1 MIQVPHSLL
10 APLAWIG
17 RQGPRA
23 IAVLIFIGIA
33 TPPLGALM
41 RPHVQEAVFA
51 LLVMSFLRIDTEALR
66 GHLRNPTL
74 IIVATLW
81 TALVVPLLLYIV
93 ARVSGMAQSSPELY
107 LAFMLQGATS
117 PVMATPAFALLIG
130 LDAML
135 VLITL
140 VTGTLVVPL
149 VAPLVVQLTVGGA
162 VALSPLALGLKLAGL
177 LGGSVVIG
185 LALRRLIGPQRIARN
200 ADVANGINV
209 LVMMVFLMAM
219 MGDVAPALWNDPW
232 LFVRLLAMA
241 FAVFYALLFLTA
253 AVFWRTGWKKA
264 LSLGASFSQRNVGL
278 MLAATGGMSS
288 LVWLYMALCQFPIF
302 LSPLL
307 VRPMVT
313 FFERREA
320 RRKPEA

>member
-1 MIQVPHSLL
+1 MPHSLL

-23 IAVLIFIGIA
+23 IAVLIVLAIA

-81 TALVVPLLLYIV
+81 TALVVPLLFYVV
-93 ARVSGMAQSSPELY
+93 AAASGMAERSPELY
-107 LAFMLQGATS
+107 LAFMLQGTTS

-140 VTGTLVVPL
+140 VTGTMVVPL
-149 VAPLVVQLTVGGA
+149 VAPLMVQLVFGGS
-162 VALSPLALGLKLAGL
+162 VALSPLALGLKLAVL
-177 LGGSVVIG
+177 LGGSLVVG
-185 LALRRLIGPQRIARN
+185 LGLRRLIGHKRIARN

-219 MGDVAPALWNDPW
+219 MGEVAPALWNDPW
-232 LFVRLLAMA
+232 LFVRLLAMV
-241 FAVFYALLFLTA
+241 FVVFYALLFLTT
-253 AVFWRTGWKKA
+253 AVFWRIGWHKA

-278 MLAATGGMSS
+278 MLAATSGMSS
-288 LVWLYMALCQFPIF
+288 LVWLYMALAQLPVF

-313 FFERREA
+313 FLERREA
-320 RRKPEA
+320 GRRPPQP